1 MHVNSRVQVIRSQ
14 ICFKTLLRNRK
25 PGQRTIIFF
34 ELSVTFLKLQIRFV
48 FYVREKSYTS
58 SVSGKHFVPYRN
70 SWMRKTSMHS
80 IRALTVHVRRPVKI
94 HNNKEISNKTWRQM
108 LPGLF
113 DILQFHFHG
122 QSRVLF
128 RLQQQVHRDT
138 ASYLQCFCI
147 CFRCAI

>member
-1 MHVNSRVQVIRSQ
+1 MAHYYTTGEFARMAHVTI
-14 ICFKTLLRNRK
+14 
-25 PGQRTIIFF
+25 RTIRYYDKKGLLKPSFVNESGYRMYSDEDFLRLQKI
-34 ELSVTFLKLQIRFV
+34 LSLKYLGF
-48 FYVREKSYTS
+48 S
-58 SVSGKHFVPYRN
+58 
-70 SWMRKTSMHS
+70 
-80 IRALTVHVRRPVKI
+80 L
-94 HNNKEISNKTWRQM
+94 KEISNKTWRQM

-147 CFRCAI
+147 CFRRAI

>member
-1 MHVNSRVQVIRSQ
+1 
-14 ICFKTLLRNRK
+14 
-25 PGQRTIIFF
+25 
-34 ELSVTFLKLQIRFV
+34 
-48 FYVREKSYTS
+48 
-58 SVSGKHFVPYRN
+58 
-70 SWMRKTSMHS
+70 
-80 IRALTVHVRRPVKI
+80 
-94 HNNKEISNKTWRQM
+94 M

-128 RLQQQVHRDT
+128 RLQQQVHRDI